1 MDPLMD
7 EAAMSCE
14 LRISYM
20 IYVAWFNQ
28 IGIFFNSS
36 LKDDAT
42 KEHSKEQD
50 AENGA
55 HQGSTA
61 GLRSLQQV
69 SNN

>member
-20 IYVAWFNQ
+20 IYVARFNQ

-42 KEHSKEQD
+42 
-50 AENGA
+50 NGA
-55 HQGSTA
+55 QQGTGCRKRSTP
-61 GLRSLQQV
+61 RIHCWTTQPPTSK
-69 SNN
+69 